1 MFMPIAIVTGLCS
14 YLENAPASQLSD
26 VAELHIEP
34 TATFNSLSSLRRLAS
49 AVCIRQCCAGGPSEL
64 L

>member
-1 MFMPIAIVTGLCS
+1 MQLPGKP
-14 YLENAPASQLSD
+14 NAPASQLSD

-34 TATFNSLSSLRRLAS
+34 TPTFNSLSSLRRLAS